1 MTKINNLQKKMAD
14 GSWFD
19 CNDRTEEFFNKC
31 LQNDYRNLTE
41 ETAIEM
47 LNNGELLHCG
57 TDHYDRCRIKPE
69 LKPAPAI
76 VEFIPDNEEYG
87 Y

>member
-19 CNDRTEEFFNKC
+19 CNDRTEEFLNKC
-31 LQNDYRNLTE
+31 LKTDPKKLTE
-41 ETAIEM
+41 EKAIEL
-47 LNNGELLHCG
+47 LNNGETLICG
-57 TDHYDRCRIKPE
+57 FDWYDRCRIE
-69 LKPAPAI
+69 VGSKPAPAI